1 MIAVLLA
8 PRACYYKTTSI
19 LNKNTEQK
27 KKKKHFEIYR
37 PRFSNN
43 MLLIYLTLQLR
54 HFYRLGTRL
63 ISVLVCH
70 FF

>member
-19 LNKNTEQK
+19 LNKNTEQ

>member
-27 KKKKHFEIYR
+27 KKNTEIYR